1 MKAFADFFFQRE
13 PHSGSVRK
21 KIAAVPGSDVFR
33 FSTDVIVTS
42 RSIEETLRKLWKL
55 PWSLKPSFFS
65 HVCKHSRKKLFSG
78 HGDAS
83 LQA

>member
-42 RSIEETLRKLWKL
+42 RSIEETLRKL
-55 PWSLKPSFFS
+55 
-65 HVCKHSRKKLFSG
+65 
-78 HGDAS
+78 
-83 LQA
+83 